1 MNFIITLLILILIL
15 GLIITIHEFGHFISA
30 KKSGVYVEEFAIG
43 MGPAIWK
50 SKKDKGGTTYTLR
63 AFPIGGYVAMANEM
77 EKDKKLR
84 KDQVLEN
91 KSFLTR
97 LLVLLMGIIFNF
109 ILCIVFLF
117 INGVIY
123 GSPNNT
129 PVIGEVIEDGA
140 AYNAGLKTGDVIKRI
155 NDVKTNTWDDVL
167 LEIAVKKQL
176 DEYEFTIERDGKD
189 YAIFVTPNK
198 IENEEGKIVN
208 SYGIGVS
215 TSKKYGFVNA
225 LKYSITGFLD
235 MFRSISLVLKNL
247 FTGGVSIK
255 NLSGPV
261 GIFTVIDQVKST
273 GFENIIYLVAYLSVN
288 VGVVNLLPIPVF
300 DGGRVLLLIIE
311 AITKK
316 KYPKLESILNYVGF
330 GLMILLMLI
339 VTFNDILKL
348 F

>member
-1 MNFIITLLILILIL
+1 MSFIGTLLILILIL

-30 KKSGVYVEEFAIG
+30 KKSGVYVEEFSIG

-50 SKKDKGGTTYTLR
+50 SKKDKSGTTYSLR
-63 AFPIGGYVAMANEM
+63 AFPIGGYVAMANEE
-77 EKDKKLR
+77 EKGMKLR
-84 KDQVLEN
+84 KNQILEN

-97 LLVLLMGIIFNF
+97 LLVLLMGITFNF
-109 ILCIVFLF
+109 ILCIVALF
-117 INGVIY
+117 INGIIY
-123 GSPNNT
+123 GSPDNT
-129 PVIGEVIEDGA
+129 PVVGEIVENGA
-140 AYNAGLKTGDVIKRI
+140 AYNSGLKTGDVIKKI
-155 NDVKTNTWDDVL
+155 NDVKVNTWDDVL

-176 DEYEFTIERDGKD
+176 DTYEFIVERNGKSQSLV
-189 YAIFVTPNK
+189 INPNK
-198 IENEEGKIVN
+198 VENEEGEIVN
-208 SYGIGVS
+208 SYGIGIS
-215 TSKKYGFVNA
+215 TSKKHGLVSA

-235 MFRSISLVLKNL
+235 MFRSITLVLKNL

-273 GFENIIYLVAYLSVN
+273 GFENIIYLIAYLSVN

-311 AITKK
+311 TISKK
-316 KYPKLESILNYVGF
+316 KYPKLEIILNYVGF
-330 GLMILLMLI
+330 GLMIILMLI